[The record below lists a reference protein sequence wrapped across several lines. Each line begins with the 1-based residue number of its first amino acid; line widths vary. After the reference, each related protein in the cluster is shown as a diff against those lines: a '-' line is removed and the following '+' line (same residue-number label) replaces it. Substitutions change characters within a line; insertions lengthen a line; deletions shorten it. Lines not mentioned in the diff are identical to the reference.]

1 MVVGGME
8 VSVTE
13 GPVGV
18 LEGGIEVEVPV
29 PLHAATDSTSKSI
42 NRLMYYRLFV
52 IYICSI
58 RIHNIPRTV
67 VQIASQI
74 PHVLLHN
81 LGRAKLN
88 K

>member
-1 MVVGGME
+1 VGREVSEMVVG
-8 VSVTE
+8 VTE
-13 GPVGV
+13 VCV
-18 LEGGIEVEVPV
+18 TEGGIEVGVLV
-29 PLHAATDSTSKSI
+29 PLQAATDSTSKSI

>member
-1 MVVGGME
+1 MVVC
-8 VSVTE
+8 VTE

-42 NRLMYYRLFV
+42 NLLIYYRLFV

-58 RIHNIPRTV
+58 RVHNIPRTI
-67 VQIASQI
+67 VQIA
-74 PHVLLHN
+74 PKFLHVLLYN
-81 LGRAKLN
+81 CRRAKLY
-88 K
+88 KQV